1 MKKRRK
7 PFAGLIVVS
16 VVLAVTVLY
25 LGIGF
30 YYGENFYPGT
40 YVNHVYC
47 TGKTIEEISMELEML
62 YYESCCAEGIFCIQD
77 SYGKKYEI
85 PLAGVQFEVDYES
98 QLEELKKKQNP
109 LLWIQG
115 LFRTEEDTL
124 VPKISFE
131 EDLLCEAIMQS
142 GICETNRLSDSKE
155 AFVVEIRK
163 EEGYVLFDGRQHVL
177 EMEKVLKQAG
187 EALAQGVFYMDAMS
201 CYTDLPYTE
210 EMQDILSVWDKVNAF
225 QHCGIV
231 YDMGDEQV
239 VLTPEI
245 VCEFIALKE
254 DGGFL
259 FDEAGNLVLEES
271 AVTAFVDALC
281 ERYNTFESVRTFQ
294 ATRGELITIEGGTYG
309 NVIDRDAEISYLTEA
324 LEEREGGVHIPAYTK
339 EAYHRG
345 ADDIGDTYIEV
356 DMTEQKLYYY
366 EAGELLLETDIVTGN
381 LRRGWDTPAGVN
393 YVYAMQKNRTLRGA
407 TYASF
412 VKYWVPVV
420 GNIGIHDAAWRK
432 EFGGDIYETG
442 GSHGCINVPRET
454 MGELYEMLEIGVP
467 VVMFY

>member
-177 EMEKVLKQAG
+177 EMEKVLK
-187 EALAQGVFYMDAMS
+187 
-201 CYTDLPYTE
+201 
-210 EMQDILSVWDKVNAF
+210 
-225 QHCGIV
+225 
-231 YDMGDEQV
+231 
-239 VLTPEI
+239 
-245 VCEFIALKE
+245 
-254 DGGFL
+254 
-259 FDEAGNLVLEES
+259 
-271 AVTAFVDALC
+271 
-281 ERYNTFESVRTFQ
+281 
-294 ATRGELITIEGGTYG
+294 
-309 NVIDRDAEISYLTEA
+309 
-324 LEEREGGVHIPAYTK
+324 
-339 EAYHRG
+339 
-345 ADDIGDTYIEV
+345 
-356 DMTEQKLYYY
+356 
-366 EAGELLLETDIVTGN
+366 
-381 LRRGWDTPAGVN
+381 
-393 YVYAMQKNRTLRGA
+393 
-407 TYASF
+407 
-412 VKYWVPVV
+412 
-420 GNIGIHDAAWRK
+420 
-432 EFGGDIYETG
+432 
-442 GSHGCINVPRET
+442 
-454 MGELYEMLEIGVP
+454 
-467 VVMFY
+467 